1 MGRGGRQ
8 GASIVDAVVVMAR
21 KRMIANPRASTI
33 VSRAATGTCAK
44 ARDCVFARS
53 VEIKYGGAAAES
65 PVIAIVIAIIV
76 QMTSRT
82 RCSAFASVYDN
93 KMFKME
99 RGSVEL
105 IASTEPHGYPNL

>member
-65 PVIAIVIAIIV
+65 PVIAIIV

-82 RCSAFASVYDN
+82 RCSAFAPVYDN